1 MKKQQKPA
9 FNFILLPEFKN
20 DLEENNDI
28 HGILQARI
36 LEWASMSGF
45 LQGTLLDPGIA
56 PTSPTSPALA
66 GGFFTTSTIWEAQS
80 FHNMC
85 SQVIMVYTLN
95 FIPRSMSITFQ

>member
-1 MKKQQKPA
+1 MCAKLLQQCP
-9 FNFILLPEFKN
+9 ILCDTKDCGLPGSSV
-20 DLEENNDI
+20 